1 MIGKNKLN
9 KESVVPYYYQIE
21 TIIRNRIMNNE
32 FKREDLLPSEN
43 ELSKEYN
50 VTRNTIRK
58 ALQRLVYEG
67 LLISKKGKGYFIA
80 ETKLEQMLFR
90 FYAFAKDFSK
100 DENCVNSKVIKKEV
114 ISSTEYIAKKL
125 DVSINNK
132 IHKIVRV
139 RFFNNK
145 PMIYETSYISLG
157 KFDFNDFKNTDLTHG
172 CIYDILSNVY
182 NIEIANG
189 EEFLE
194 PIILNEYEAKILSV
208 RKNSPAF
215 LIESIVYTITQKPIE
230 LRRSII
236 RGDRLR
242 FKIGFNFKKTT

>member
-21 TIIRNRIMNNE
+21 TIIRNRIMDDE
-32 FKREDLLPSEN
+32 FKRGDLLPSEN

-50 VTRNTIRK
+50 VTRNTIRR
-58 ALQRLVYEG
+58 ALQGLVYEG

-80 ETKLEQMLFR
+80 EAKLEQMLFR

-100 DENCVNSKVIKKEV
+100 DENYVNSNVIKKEV
-114 ISSTEYIAKKL
+114 ISATKYIAKKL
-125 DVSINNK
+125 DISINNK

-139 RFFNNK
+139 RFFNNE

-194 PIILNEYEAKILSV
+194 PTILNEYEAKILNV